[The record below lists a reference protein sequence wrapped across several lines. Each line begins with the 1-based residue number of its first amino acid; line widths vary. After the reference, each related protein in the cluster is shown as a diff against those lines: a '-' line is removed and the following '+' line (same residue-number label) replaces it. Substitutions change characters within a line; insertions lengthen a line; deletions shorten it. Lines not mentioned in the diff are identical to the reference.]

1 MFLHDES
8 AVNTEKND
16 GCVRKEY
23 VRGVVGGGGAYY
35 YYYCC
40 CYKQRPDCLEYGLRG
55 DQIIHLVR
63 DYTGM

>member
-23 VRGVVGGGGAYY
+23 VRGVVGGGGRLLLLLLLLLLQA
-35 YYYCC
+35 
-40 CYKQRPDCLEYGLRG
+40 KA
-55 DQIIHLVR
+55 
-63 DYTGM
+63 